1 MSHFHMSHYAW
12 VRAVAV
18 AAFSL
23 CLGVVVLGAYV
34 RLSDA
39 GLGCPDW
46 PGCYGH
52 LTPAGAAA
60 DERTASTPL
69 AGRPLEIGKAWR
81 EMLHRYAAG
90 TLGALIVCLVA
101 LGLAWRRERIV
112 PPWFVIALL
121 AIVLLQGALGMLTVT
136 RLLKPLFV
144 SLHLLFGFTTL
155 SLLWWLVLTLR
166 PGQRGG
172 ASGARTLSGA
182 VPVRGSAGARRLA
195 LLGLIVI
202 SLQIALGGWT
212 SSNYAATACPD
223 VPTCQGR
230 WWPQADFRSAFMPWQ
245 GTHANPQ
252 LNYEGGV
259 LDNPARVAIQ
269 LSHRFGA
276 LVASLALLAAAI
288 AGLRAGGGASRA
300 GLALLLLLALQL
312 GIGVSMV
319 VRGFPLWLATA
330 HNAGA
335 ALLLL
340 ATLALN
346 RSLRPRSA
354 PVTVTG

>member
-1 MSHFHMSHYAW
+1 MNHSGL

-34 RLSDA
+34 RLSNA

-52 LTPAGAAA
+52 LTPTGAAA
-60 DERTASTPL
+60 DEHTATAPL
-69 AGRPLEIGKAWR
+69 AGRPLDVGKAWR

-90 TLGALIVCLVA
+90 TLGVLIVCLTA
-101 LGLAWRRERIV
+101 MGIAWRRERIV
-112 PPWFVIALL
+112 PPRFVMALL
-121 AIVLLQGALGMLTVT
+121 AIVVLQGVLGMLTVT
-136 RLLKPLFV
+136 WQLKPLIV

-155 SLLWWLVLTLR
+155 SLLWWLLLTLWLQR
-166 PGQRGG
+166 RGG
-172 ASGARTLSGA
+172 WPRASALPSRALIAARQ
-182 VPVRGSAGARRLA
+182 LA
-195 LLGLIVI
+195 LAGLIAV

-212 SSNYAATACPD
+212 SSNYAAIACPD
-223 VPTCQGR
+223 LPTCQGR
-230 WWPQADFRSAFMPWQ
+230 WWPPADFRSAYALW
-245 GTHANPQ
+245 GGLG

-259 LDNPARVAIQ
+259 LDNPARVAIH
-269 LSHRFGA
+269 LTHRLGA
-276 LVASLALLAAAI
+276 IAASVALLAAALAALRVRAARPAAA
-288 AGLRAGGGASRA
+288 AGAV
-300 GLALLLLLALQL
+300 LLLLALQL
-312 GIGVSMV
+312 AVGISMV
-319 VRGFPLWLATA
+319 LLGFPLWLTTA

-346 RSLRPRSA
+346 RSLRPA
-354 PVTVTG
+354 AT

>member
-1 MSHFHMSHYAW
+1 MNHSAL
-12 VRAVAV
+12 VRAVAI

-52 LTPAGAAA
+52 LTPTGAAA
-60 DERTASTPL
+60 DERTATAPL
-69 AGRPLEIGKAWR
+69 AGRPLDVGKAWR

-90 TLGALIVCLVA
+90 TLGCLIITLTA
-101 LGLAWRRERIV
+101 MGLAWRRERIV

-121 AIVLLQGALGMLTVT
+121 AIVFVQGMLGMLTVT
-136 RLLKPLFV
+136 WQLKPLIV

-155 SLLWWLVLTLR
+155 SLLWWLVLTLWL
-166 PGQRGG
+166 QRG
-172 ASGARTLSGA
+172 AARARPTALLGGGLIA
-182 VPVRGSAGARRLA
+182 ERRLA
-195 LLGLIVI
+195 LIGLVAVG
-202 SLQIALGGWT
+202 LQIALGGWT
-212 SSNYAATACPD
+212 SSNYAAIACPD
-223 VPTCQGR
+223 LPTCQGS
-230 WWPQADFRSAFMPWQ
+230 WWPQADFRSAYVLW
-245 GTHANPQ
+245 GGLG

-276 LVASLALLAAAI
+276 VAASLALLAAAFAALRVRGHRAAAA
-288 AGLRAGGGASRA
+288 AGAI
-300 GLALLLLLALQL
+300 LLLLLALQL
-312 GIGVSMV
+312 TIGISMV
-319 VRGFPLWLATA
+319 LLGFPLWLATA

-346 RSLRPRSA
+346 RSLRPALA
-354 PVTVTG
+354 PEPFAG